1 MNSSLN
7 SLLSRSLY
15 ALQACAPRYIDF
27 SVNLKRRQPT
37 GLCYIVKNL
46 ASGDEPLE
54 FTPCKIETEW
64 GHHRIGH
71 CQAGFSS
78 TISGSNYVV
87 GAPGSFYWQGQ
98 VYSYD
103 ALTNSTLAT
112 NDTGKANDDQ
122 YKGYSIVSGR
132 FTRNSDGS
140 DVAVGIPKGNKNLS
154 GLVTI
159 LNSRMKVIG
168 HLEGERLGSYFGYA
182 ITALD
187 VNGDGLT
194 DLAVSA
200 PMFTEVSNGLEYEQ
214 GRVYIFYQL
223 ETGFFTNPKRLNGF
237 RSKSRFGQALASLG
251 RHF

>member
-1 MNSSLN
+1 M
-7 SLLSRSLY
+7 
-15 ALQACAPRYIDF
+15 
-27 SVNLKRRQPT
+27 
-37 GLCYIVKNL
+37 KNL

-78 TISGSNYVV
+78 TIAGSNYVV

-98 VYSYD
+98 VYSFD

-132 FTRNSDGS
+132 FTRNSDGA
-140 DVAVGIPKGNKNLS
+140 DVAVGIPKGSKNLS
-154 GLVTI
+154 GMVAI
-159 LNSRMKVIG
+159 LNSKMKVIG

-194 DLAVSA
+194 DLAISA

-251 RHF
+251 KSLGTWKFLAFNSGNFEAQFGTSKLGA